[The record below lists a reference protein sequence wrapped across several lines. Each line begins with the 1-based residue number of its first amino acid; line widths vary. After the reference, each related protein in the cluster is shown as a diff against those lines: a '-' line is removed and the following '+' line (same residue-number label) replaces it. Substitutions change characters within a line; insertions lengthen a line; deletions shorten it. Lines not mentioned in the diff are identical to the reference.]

1 MGFKYNEFCPHS
13 GGYCYG
19 KTPTQTFLGIK
30 HIVQE
35 KRCDMFMDKSDS
47 FDEPTSTL

>member
-1 MGFKYNEFCPHS
+1 MNFAH
-13 GGYCYG
+13 
-19 KTPTQTFLGIK
+19 TQEGIAMVKHQLK